1 MAWHRNGGGRRG
13 AGQRHPQGCFSLE
26 YRLYM
31 KRYIERMHLKHYR
44 AGARKV
50 RVHWNR
56 LTGSI
61 PAQLGDLSRAVG
73 SWAAGGSL
81 PFRINVRSS
90 VPA

>member
-1 MAWHRNGGGRRG
+1 
-13 AGQRHPQGCFSLE
+13 
-26 YRLYM
+26 M

-73 SWAAGGSL
+73 SWAAGVSL
-81 PFRINVRSS
+81 TFRINVRLSGRHKCHFVS
-90 VPA
+90 PNPPNEWV